1 MRIEKSET
9 KNKTPKSEMNSLK
22 KDIEAILP
30 LVAKPGRY
38 LGNEPN
44 AIRKDPG
51 TVEVQVALAFPD
63 LYDIGESYV
72 GFGIL
77 YHLINRRDDALAER
91 VFAPWMDMETQL
103 RERGIPLFSLETAR
117 PLTQFDIVGFTL
129 HYELTYTNILNMLDL
144 AGIPLRSADRSEEM
158 PLILAGGPCA
168 YNPEPLSPFID
179 AFFVGDGEEAIGE
192 IIEAVKQSRGK
203 NRTRRETLRALAE
216 LEGVYV
222 PAFYEASYA
231 SDGAFTGIAPI
242 VEGVAPVV
250 QARILQTLS
259 PEHYPEKPIVPLI
272 DVSHDHL
279 SIEIMRGCSRGCRF
293 CSAGMMYRPVRERPV
308 SEITAQA
315 EASLAATGLDGLS
328 LLSLSTSDYSDVAT
342 LVDKLNDR
350 FAAQRVAISLPSLRP
365 DAFSVGLAEAVS
377 RVRKSGLT
385 FAPEAGTQRLRDV
398 INKNV
403 TEDDLLGAAKIAYE
417 KGWNLIKL
425 YFMIGLPTET
435 YEDLDGIV
443 DLVGKVARIARGN
456 GGKSLNVSIS
466 PFSPKPNTP
475 FQWDPQDTLSSLGDK
490 CRYLSKH
497 ISRKS
502 VHLRW
507 RDPEVT
513 GIETLLARGDRRI
526 GRVLYRAW
534 EKGAKFDEWSEHF
547 NFERWTSALDE
558 SGIALEDELGPRRIG
573 HALPWEIIQSGIRSD
588 FLLRERE
595 KAARAE
601 VTPDCRTGDCS
612 GCGIRDLGFDRKFVK
627 EHSTAENAEDAEKQK
642 IRERSTTSAPSAVK
656 SAAGGG
662 DTSPTESRYG
672 RRQKK
677 RRSAPAP
684 SIAGTKVRLQYAKE
698 AQMRF
703 IGHLDVT
710 RAFERTIRQA
720 RIPIAYSQGFH
731 PHPKA
736 SFGPPLALGIESLAE
751 YVDLQLSEPYPW
763 DIVAS
768 LNSILPPGLR
778 IVDAKPIFGKTLAL
792 NAAINAAAYDVS
804 LPPEVELTKAVE
816 SLLAAS
822 SVILRRTTKQGIK
835 DVDIRPGIRELRS
848 GSGVLSMTL
857 TLGQQTS
864 PRPMELLKH
873 LLGWPSD
880 RMCALKITRTGLYIE
895 RNGRKLSP
903 MQVL

>member
-1 MRIEKSET
+1 
-9 KNKTPKSEMNSLK
+9 MNSLK
-22 KDIEAILP
+22 KNIEAILP

-44 AIRKDPG
+44 AIRKDPDD
-51 TVEVQVALAFPD
+51 VAVQMALAFPD

-77 YHLINRRDDALAER
+77 YHLINQRDDALAER
-91 VFAPWMDMETQL
+91 VFAPWMDMEARL
-103 RERGIPLFSLETAR
+103 RERGIPLFSLETSRA
-117 PLTQFDIVGFTL
+117 LTEFDVIGFTL

-144 AGIPLRSADRSEEM
+144 AGIPLRSADRSDEM

-179 AFFVGDGEEAIGE
+179 AFLVGDGEEAIGE
-192 IIEAVKQSRGK
+192 IIEAVKESRGE
-203 NRTRRETLRALAE
+203 NRTRRETLRALAD
-216 LEGVYV
+216 LQGVYV

-231 SDGAFTGIAPI
+231 SDGAFSGIAPI
-242 VEGVAPVV
+242 VEGVPSVV

-293 CSAGMMYRPVRERPV
+293 CSAGMRYRPVRERPV

-342 LVDKLNDR
+342 LVDQLNDR
-350 FAAQRVAISLPSLRP
+350 FAARRVAISLPSLRP

-443 DLVGKVARIARGN
+443 DLVGKVAKIARGN

-475 FQWDPQDTLSSLGDK
+475 FQWDAQDALCSLRDK

-526 GRVLYRAW
+526 SEVLYRAW
-534 EKGAKFDEWSEHF
+534 ENGAKFDEWSEHF
-547 NFERWTSALDE
+547 DFERWTSALDE
-558 SGIALEDELGPRRIG
+558 CGIALEAELGPRTSG
-573 HALPWEIIQSGIRSD
+573 HALPWEIIQSGIGSD

-595 KAARAE
+595 QAARAE
-601 VTPDCRTGDCS
+601 VTPDCRTGACS

-627 EHSTAENAEDAEKQK
+627 NHSTAENAEDAENRK
-642 IRERSTTSAPSAVK
+642 IGERSATSAPPAAK
-656 SAAGGG
+656 SGAGGG
-662 DTSPTESRYG
+662 DTAPTDSHYG

-684 SIAGTKVRLQYAKE
+684 SMAGTKVRLQYAKE
-698 AQMRF
+698 GEMRF

-710 RAFERTIRQA
+710 RVFDRAIRQA

-768 LNSILPPGLR
+768 LNEGFPPGIR
-778 IVDAKPIFGKTLAL
+778 IVDAQPIFGKTPAL
-792 NAAINAAAYDVS
+792 NAAINTAEYSVS
-804 LPPEVELTKAVE
+804 LPRDVELTGAVE
-816 SLLAAS
+816 TLLASS
-822 SVILRRTTKQGIK
+822 SVLLRRTTKQGAK
-835 DVDIRPGIRELRS
+835 DVDVRPGIRELISNS
-848 GSGVLSMTL
+848 GMLSMTL

-864 PRPMELLKH
+864 PRPIELLEH
-873 LLGWPSD
+873 LLGWPSE
-880 RMCALKITRTGLYIE
+880 RILSLKITRTGLIIE
-895 RNGRKLSP
+895 RNGRKSSP

>member
-1 MRIEKSET
+1 M
-9 KNKTPKSEMNSLK
+9 K
-22 KDIEAILP
+22 KELEALLP
-30 LVAKPGRY
+30 LVTKPGRY

-44 AIRKDPG
+44 VIRKNPDD
-51 TVEVQVALAFPD
+51 VAFQMVLAFPD

-77 YHLINRRDDALAER
+77 YHLINKRDDALAER
-91 VFAPWMDMETQL
+91 VFAPWMDMEAKL
-103 RERGIPLFSLETAR
+103 RERDLPLFSLETTR
-117 PLTQFDIVGFTL
+117 PLTEFDAIGFTL

-144 AGIPLRSADRSEEM
+144 AGIPLHSVKRTEKM

-179 AFFVGDGEEAIGE
+179 AFLVGDGEEAIGE
-192 IIEAVKQSRGK
+192 IIDTIKESRGAG
-203 NRTRRETLRALAE
+203 RTRRETLRALAHIQ
-216 LEGVYV
+216 GMYV
-222 PAFYEASYA
+222 PAFYEATYA
-231 SDGAFTGIAPI
+231 SDGTFSGTIPT
-242 VEGVAPVV
+242 VQGVPTAV
-250 QARILQTLS
+250 QARIIPTLS
-259 PEHYPEKPIVPLI
+259 PENYPARPIVPLI

-279 SIEIMRGCSRGCRF
+279 STEIMRGCSRGCRF
-293 CSAGMMYRPVRERPV
+293 CSAGMLYRPVRERPV
-308 SEITAQA
+308 ADISAQA
-315 EASLAATGLDGLS
+315 EAALAATGLDGLS
-328 LLSLSTSDYSDVAT
+328 LLSLSTSDYSEIT
-342 LVDKLNDR
+342 SLVEKLNDQ
-350 FAAQRVAISLPSLRP
+350 FAAEGVAISLPSLRT

-398 INKNV
+398 INKKV

-435 YEDLDGIV
+435 YADLDGIV

-475 FQWDPQDTLSSLGDK
+475 FQWDPQDTISSLRDK
-490 CRYLSKH
+490 CLYLSKH
-497 ISRKS
+497 IPRKS

-513 GIETLLARGDRRI
+513 GIETLLARGDRKI
-526 GRVLYRAW
+526 SHVIHRAW

-547 NFERWTSALDE
+547 DFSRWTSALDDL
-558 SGIALEDELGPRRIG
+558 GIALEDELGPRIPG
-573 HALPWEIIQSGIRSD
+573 SPLPWEIIKSGIRSD

-601 VTPDCRTGDCS
+601 VTPDCRTGACT
-612 GCGIRDLGFDRKFVK
+612 GCGIRDLGYKRQFAKTPFV
-627 EHSTAENAEDAEKQK
+627 AENPENAQDAERQK
-642 IRERSTTSAPSAVK
+642 IAESSATLAAPTVK
-656 SAAGGG
+656 SSEGEGATAG
-662 DTSPTESRYG
+662 TEGQFG
-672 RRQKK
+672 RKVRK
-677 RRSAPAP
+677 RRSAAAP
-684 SIAGTKVRLQYAKE
+684 SMALTKVRLRYAKE
-698 AQMRF
+698 EEMRF

-710 RAFERTIRQA
+710 RAFDRAIRQA

-736 SFGPPLALGIESLAE
+736 AFGPPLALGLESVAE

-768 LNSILPPGLR
+768 LNNVLPPGIR
-778 IVDAKPIFGKTLAL
+778 IVEAKPIFGKTPAL
-792 NAAINAAAYDVS
+792 NAAINAATYRVS
-804 LPPEVELTKAVE
+804 LPGDGDLTRAVE
-816 SLLAAS
+816 DLLASS
-822 SVILRRTTKQGIK
+822 SVMLRRTTPKGTK
-835 DVDIRPGIRELRS
+835 EVDVRSGVRELSLTPDALR
-848 GSGVLSMTL
+848 MMI
-857 TLGQQTS
+857 TLGQQSS
-864 PRPMELLKH
+864 PRPIELLEH

-880 RMCALKITRTGLYIE
+880 RILSLGIIRTELSIE
-895 RNGRKLSP
+895 RNGSTLNP
-903 MQVL
+903 MQAI

>member
-1 MRIEKSET
+1 MS
-9 KNKTPKSEMNSLK
+9 SLK
-22 KDIEAILP
+22 KAIEAILP

-203 NRTRRETLRALAE
+203 NRTRGETLRALAE

-656 SAAGGG
+656 SGEGPTA
-662 DTSPTESRYG
+662 PTESRYG

-677 RRSAPAP
+677 RRGAPAP

-710 RAFERTIRQA
+710 RAFERAIRQA
-720 RIPIAYSQGFH
+720 QIPIAYSQGFH